1 MHNIASM
8 LDSLGIGN
16 QINIGGNMMP
26 HTGINITLNGHQV
39 PTNQHHYQQHT
50 VHYGDSGDDEGGEY
64 YEEED
69 GDHDH
74 DELLEDEEEQVDED
88 GQPLLSPNE
97 IKNLI
102 NSIPSFKF
110 ENQ

>member
-1 MHNIASM
+1 
-8 LDSLGIGN
+8 
-16 QINIGGNMMP
+16 MP

-50 VHYGDSGDDEGGEY
+50 VHYAGDSGDDEGGEY
-64 YEEED
+64 YEE
-69 GDHDH
+69 DH
-74 DELLEDEEEQVDED
+74 DELLDEEEEQVDED
-88 GQPLLSPNE
+88 GQPLLSPEE
-97 IKNLI
+97 IKNVI